1 MYGCGLQKKRVVRF
15 LERYLRQT
23 DQNNEEE
30 RGSLV
35 RRLQYYYEDDLLTPH
50 ADIKAD
56 TLSRVIKQATD
67 SAPGPDG
74 VKYSDLKTLTEGEMQ
89 TLSDMLN

>member
-1 MYGCGLQKKRVVRF
+1 MRTPEAKGSAF

-23 DQNNEEE
+23 DQNNEVE

-35 RRLQYYYEDDLLTPH
+35 RRLQYYYEEDLLTPH

-56 TLSRVIKQATD
+56 THSVIKQETD
-67 SAPGPDG
+67 SAPCPDG
-74 VKYSDLKTLTEGEMQ
+74 VKYSDLKTLTE
-89 TLSDMLN
+89 